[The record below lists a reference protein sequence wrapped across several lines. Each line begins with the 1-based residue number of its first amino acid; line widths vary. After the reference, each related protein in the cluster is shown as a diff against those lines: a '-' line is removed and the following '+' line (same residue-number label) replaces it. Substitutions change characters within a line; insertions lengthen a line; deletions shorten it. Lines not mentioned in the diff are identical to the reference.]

1 MGITQSTQLLNDDF
15 FFLNQVDHAEWYRIV
30 ISHFQTHRLT
40 KNCLVMFKSD
50 KSKLLMIEFDNPH
63 RISSVTPVG
72 MTVDE
77 LETIRRDIKD
87 KLIDKSVSSASVGLV
102 FQPSEAD

>member
-1 MGITQSTQLLNDDF
+1 MGITQSAQLLNDDF
-15 FFLNQVDHAEWYRIV
+15 FFLNQVDHSEWFRIV
-30 ISHFQTHRLT
+30 SSHFQTNRLT
-40 KNCLVMFKSD
+40 NNCLLMFKPD

-102 FQPSEAD
+102 FNPRIPN

>member
-1 MGITQSTQLLNDDF
+1 MGITESSQLLDDDF

-30 ISHFQTHRLT
+30 SSHFQTHRLT
-40 KNCLVMFKSD
+40 NNCLVMLKTD
-50 KSKLLMIEFDNPH
+50 KSKLLMIEFDNPQ

-72 MTVDE
+72 LTVDE

-87 KLIDKSVSSASVGLV
+87 KLVDNRH
-102 FQPSEAD
+102 